1 MVRCVIHVTLVSS
14 LMALGVVVSPT
25 AAQAKQPSHAQ
36 GPALNELSAFVDS
49 VITAE
54 MAREKIPGAAFVY
67 VQNGQIG
74 FSRGYGLANVERRS
88 RVVADSTIWRIG
100 SISKVFTATAVVQL
114 FDREQVALDAPV
126 DRYVHRVKIPANYPE
141 PVTVRDLLDHTA
153 GFDEIRPGTQ
163 ASTRDSVLPLDKFL
177 EGRLVRIR
185 PPGRTTAYSTY
196 GITLAGDLVEEVSG
210 VPYETFLARNIWKP
224 LRMKGTCITVP
235 ESWAKDVAVGYEIES
250 DSLAAQPWEWYHTT
264 PASSIN
270 ATATDMAQFM
280 LAHLG
285 DGASRSGRILT
296 GNAAREMHR
305 QQATMDPRL
314 PGFALGFYED
324 YVGSLR
330 VLEHGGNM
338 AGFSAMMVLIPEAN
352 AGFFVVNHFEG
363 SRLRDN
369 LKYALLERFFPRARE
384 RKPVP
389 PLPPA
394 SKVNAKRFVGRY
406 APLPSCWSCEPARVW
421 SLMEVKAN
429 DDGTLSL
436 VGGRWI
442 AADSLCFV
450 RENGSGYIAFRT
462 DSTGSVAQLFAGSY
476 WGWQKLPD

>member
-1 MVRCVIHVTLVSS
+1 MTRYVIHVTLAGAMLAVGYI
-14 LMALGVVVSPT
+14 LAT
-25 AAQAKQPSHAQ
+25 AAASASTEPVNLAQ
-36 GPALNELSAFVDS
+36 LSTFVDS
-49 VITAE
+49 TITAE
-54 MAREKIPGAAFVY
+54 MAREKIPGAVFVY
-67 VQNGQIG
+67 VQNGRVVLK
-74 FSRGYGLANVERRS
+74 RGYGMANAERRS
-88 RVVADSTIWRIG
+88 RVVVDSTIWRIG

-114 FDREQVALDAPV
+114 SDRGRVSLDAPV
-126 DRYVHRVKIPANYPE
+126 DRYVQRVKIPATYPE

-196 GITLAGDLVEEVSG
+196 GITLAGELVEEVSG
-210 VPYETFLARNIWKP
+210 ESYEAYLARNVWKP
-224 LRMKGTCITVP
+224 LGMSRTCITVP
-235 ESWAKDVAVGYEIES
+235 QGWARDVAVGYELEG
-250 DSLAAQPWEWYHTT
+250 DSLVAQPWEWYHTI

-285 DGASRSGRILT
+285 KGALHGGRILSAKAT
-296 GNAAREMHR
+296 GEMHR

-324 YVGSLR
+324 YVGGLR

-338 AGFSAMMVLIPEAN
+338 AGFSALMVLIPEAN
-352 AGFFVVNHFEG
+352 AGFFVVNQLEG

-369 LKYALLERFFPRARE
+369 LKYTLLERFFPRARE

-389 PLPPA
+389 SLPSPA
-394 SKVNAKRFVGRY
+394 QVNAKRFVGRY
-406 APLPSCWSCEPARVW
+406 APLPSCWSCQPTRVW
-421 SLMEVKAN
+421 SVMEVKAN

-436 VGGRWI
+436 VGGRWV
-442 AADSLCFV
+442 ATDSLCFV
-450 RENGSGYIAFRT
+450 RDSGSGYIAFRT
-462 DSTGSVAQLFAGSY
+462 DSTGSIAQLFAGSY
-476 WGWQKLPD
+476 WGWQRLPE